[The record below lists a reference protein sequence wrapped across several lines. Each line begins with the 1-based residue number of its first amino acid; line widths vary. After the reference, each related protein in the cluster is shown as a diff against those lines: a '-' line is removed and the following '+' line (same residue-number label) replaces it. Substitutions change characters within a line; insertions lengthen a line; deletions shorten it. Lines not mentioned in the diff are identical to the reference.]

1 MTPEEQSMIN
11 LLCARL
17 LKETLTAQQLINV
30 LGWINVWHFYHEADV
45 YEEMRI
51 LLDLGY
57 AETKGIKE

>member
-17 LKETLTAQQLINV
+17 LKETLTSQQ
-30 LGWINVWHFYHEADV
+30 WINVWHFYHEADV
-45 YEEMRI
+45 YEELRL
-51 LLDLGY
+51 LLDFGY